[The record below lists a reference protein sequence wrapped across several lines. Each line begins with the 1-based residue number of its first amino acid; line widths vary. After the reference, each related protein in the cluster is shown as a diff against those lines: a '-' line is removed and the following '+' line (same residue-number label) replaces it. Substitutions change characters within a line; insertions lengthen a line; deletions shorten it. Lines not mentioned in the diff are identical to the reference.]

1 MSVRTEAGLRLLA
14 AAAHMQWRVADILEA
29 KATEMET
36 LRDWVL
42 HTAHPKLAEESD
54 ADRIVME
61 SCAFHHQMIEL
72 LQGMTKF
79 ESGLATHLRL
89 LLEEEDAVDPFSG
102 SGLLGGG
109 DGA

>member
-1 MSVRTEAGLRLLA
+1 MSVRTEASLRLLA

-42 HTAHPKLAEESD
+42 HTAHPKLAEEGD
-54 ADRIVME
+54 AERIVME
-61 SCAFHHQMIEL
+61 SCAFHLQMIEL

-79 ESGLATHLRL
+79 EYGLASHLRL
-89 LLEEEDAVDPFSG
+89 LLEEEDGADSYSA

-109 DGA
+109 GDA